1 MSNVFTISNL
11 IGGQIHKLSAILM
24 FMFFVTVQ
32 AQGQITVSQDITS
45 NTTWTL
51 ANSPVTITE
60 TITIASGATLTIDPG
75 VEVRL
80 GNAVSVLVDGGLVAD
95 GTDGNPIV
103 FTSASATKAAGD
115 WGTIEFR
122 NTANVGSV
130 INYVT
135 MEYGSGGERAGQLF
149 YTTGAF
155 GVNISNST
163 FRFSASHGVNLR
175 ASSPAISNSE
185 FTANQGYG
193 IFTDLS
199 LSYQVTGSTISN
211 NSQGGIRVPINAS
224 PTIQDNV
231 IESNG
236 IGILIDNGGQPDILN
251 NQILTNTVGI
261 RVIEVG
267 ATKPTIVN
275 NTISGNMDWGI
286 EHLGTVEL
294 IARFNFWG
302 SSSGPTVGSNTSGL
316 GDKVTFG
323 IVEFTPWRF
332 GATDLPVISVTES
345 INTDT
350 VWETGNVYHVEN
362 SITVGANRTLTIQPG
377 TVVKFSAGASMQV
390 SGTLLANGAA
400 DNLII
405 FTSILDDAAGG
416 DSNGDGDNSIPA
428 PGDWNQID
436 ITSMS
441 QNSSLQHVIIRFAG
455 SGSNSP
461 AIHAQ
466 APFQFTDVAVT
477 NNLYEGIRVSSE
489 QSQWT
494 RLKINNNLRSG
505 LAIATNSFNITDI
518 ETSYNGQHGTV
529 IGGTNATAGAITISE
544 LVASNNAMRGL
555 TFDRNASWNIAI
567 SSISASNF
575 SNNGQDGVYINN
587 NTGSLEV
594 TGSTFDKNENHGL
607 FLVHDGSRENLA
619 ISGNTFSGNG
629 ESGVVST
636 QARFID
642 NTFVGN
648 RFSIGATGR
657 LGHRYTDENGVDGNT
672 FTDNTYNNAL
682 ALYGV
687 NLSDTLSAVFPQAI
701 DSKSY
706 IVAANS
712 SSSLSPDGN
721 TVVIDPGVTVKVLSG
736 LGISSSSNWLNF
748 RGTLTAVGTT
758 EEPIVFTSLRDDNYG
773 GDINIA
779 SDTLAAAPADWSG
792 LEVTS
797 LGSIAS
803 RLEHVVIRYANTGL
817 TVGHPLGSGFT
828 QTDYEHPIRAL
839 TLEYNGT
846 NGLNLRYGS
855 LTLDGARIEQ
865 NGSTGVVLKGSAN
878 TTTRMV
884 IRNAE
889 IRENGLATTI
899 DTNAGLLAQSQTV
912 FTEISNSTIE
922 GNRNGIIMQSAML
935 PITLLGN
942 NILNNEGY
950 GAHVISQLSRED
962 HAYVGNTFSGNGE
975 SGVVSTQARFIDN
988 TFVGN
993 RFSIGATGRL
1003 GHRYTDENG
1012 VDGNTFT
1019 DNTYNNALALYGV
1032 NLSDTLSAVFP
1043 QAIDS
1048 KSYIVAANSS
1058 SSLSPD
1064 GNTVVIDPG
1073 VTVKVLS
1080 GLGISSSS
1088 NWLNFR
1094 GTLTAVGTTEEP
1106 IVFTSLRDDNYG
1118 GDINIASDTLA
1129 AAPADWSGLEVTS
1142 LGSIASRLE
1151 HVVIR
1156 YANTGLTVGH
1166 PLGSGF
1172 TQTDYE
1178 HPIRALTL
1186 EYNGTNG
1193 LNLRYGSLTLD
1204 GARIEQN
1211 GSTGVVLKGSANT
1224 TTRMVIRN
1232 AEIREN
1238 GLATTIDTNAGLLA
1252 QSQTVF
1258 TEISNSTIEGNRN
1271 GIIMQ
1276 SAMLPSVIQFN
1287 QIQDNLDRG
1296 LVGYFSGVE
1305 TDTVFTVTGNQINRN
1320 GTIGLLSTRAI
1331 VTDNQ
1336 FEGNQFTIGV
1346 AGELSKPE
1354 TVNDLGNFYEG
1365 NTFANNEYENVKAV
1379 FSTSLFGLNGKLGF
1393 SYPDAFE
1400 NPVIVSISS
1409 SNDNVVAGDTLDIGP
1424 GSVLKFGRNSTVT
1437 GISSSGLLRA
1447 IGEVDR
1453 KIVFTT
1459 FSDDTYGGD
1468 TNNDSTA
1475 TVPARSN
1482 WGGITLTGADTE
1494 GSEFRHAILRYAGT
1508 ALTVDQSAEVV
1519 VDSSFI
1525 SNSATGLTSRRN
1537 GVLTVRNSDIHT
1549 NRDGITINAD
1559 AGNPVIQ
1566 LNNIYDNEFGLRA
1579 SRNLSAI
1586 NNYWGDVTGPFVN
1599 QGADPNTEGE
1609 GNAIVLSNE
1618 SIAATYRPFLGA
1630 RTGIQLG
1637 DVSDNGTI
1645 SAFDASLILQHVVE
1659 LTELTPPQLAA
1670 ADVTG
1675 DGQVSALDASF
1686 VLQFVVGNISGFPGA
1701 GKQLPVNPADWLVY
1715 DMVTQHEY
1723 TDILIG
1729 TTGALPLQ
1737 AADIALNYSSA
1748 LYASA
1753 EYLTGTI
1760 ADDWIREFN
1769 VQESSIHLAQAGM
1782 DANADAGE
1790 VIRLRLYF
1798 HEHTRGSEANDIE
1811 ITRLRFN
1818 EVSLE
1823 DYLNELISTEIEQGS
1838 LPAAFALGNNYPNP
1852 FNPSTVIPFQL
1863 AAPGDVSVTVYN
1875 TLGQQ
1880 VAVLMQGQAHA
1891 AGRFEVNFDASRLS
1905 SGVYFYVVEVR
1916 EAEGTTLRAVKP
1928 MTLMK

>member
-657 LGHRYTDENGVDGNT
+657 LGHRYTDESGVDGNT

-706 IVAANS
+706 IVAANNGPV
-712 SSSLSPDGN
+712 SPDGN

-803 RLEHVVIRYANTGL
+803 RLEHVVIRYANTAL
-817 TVGHPLGSGFT
+817 TVGHPLSTGSFT

-865 NGSTGVVLKGSAN
+865 NGSTGVVL
-878 TTTRMV
+878 T
-884 IRNAE
+884 
-889 IRENGLATTI
+889 
-899 DTNAGLLAQSQTV
+899 
-912 FTEISNSTIE
+912 
-922 GNRNGIIMQSAML
+922 
-935 PITLLGN
+935 
-942 NILNNEGY
+942 
-950 GAHVISQLSRED
+950 
-962 HAYVGNTFSGNGE
+962 
-975 SGVVSTQARFIDN
+975 
-988 TFVGN
+988 
-993 RFSIGATGRL
+993 
-1003 GHRYTDENG
+1003 
-1012 VDGNTFT
+1012 
-1019 DNTYNNALALYGV
+1019 
-1032 NLSDTLSAVFP
+1032 
-1043 QAIDS
+1043 
-1048 KSYIVAANSS
+1048 
-1058 SSLSPD
+1058 
-1064 GNTVVIDPG
+1064 
-1073 VTVKVLS
+1073 
-1080 GLGISSSS
+1080 
-1088 NWLNFR
+1088 
-1094 GTLTAVGTTEEP
+1094 
-1106 IVFTSLRDDNYG
+1106 
-1118 GDINIASDTLA
+1118 
-1129 AAPADWSGLEVTS
+1129 
-1142 LGSIASRLE
+1142 
-1151 HVVIR
+1151 
-1156 YANTGLTVGH
+1156 
-1166 PLGSGF
+1166 
-1172 TQTDYE
+1172 
-1178 HPIRALTL
+1178 
-1186 EYNGTNG
+1186 
-1193 LNLRYGSLTLD
+1193 
-1204 GARIEQN
+1204 
-1211 GSTGVVLKGSANT
+1211 GSANT

-1379 FSTSLFGLNGKLGF
+1379 FSTSQFGLNGKLGF

-1409 SNDNVVAGDTLDIGP
+1409 SNDIVVAGDTLDIGP
-1424 GSVLKFGRNSTVT
+1424 GSVLKFGRNSTVR
-1437 GISSSGLLRA
+1437 GISSTGLLRA
-1447 IGEVDR
+1447 ISEVDR

-1579 SRNLSAI
+1579 SRNLTAI
-1586 NNYWGDVTGPFVN
+1586 NNYWGDVTGPFVD
-1599 QGADPNTEGE
+1599 QGSDVNTEGE
-1609 GNAIVLSNE
+1609 GNRITLSNA
-1618 SIAATYRPFLGA
+1618 STVVTYRPFLGA